1 MNSNCTLYEI
11 EDELVTLIDTLDG
24 VPADEEGIR
33 AEIEQAIM
41 RAIHAEIKKV
51 DRISHMLAHFEF
63 QAELAAAETK
73 RLQTRKKAFER
84 SVKTLEDYVC
94 KAMQV
99 AGVKKLEGETTTLA
113 LRTAP
118 VSVLIFDFEAIPG
131 QYKEI
136 RTEIVIGK
144 DAVKKALK
152 AGREVPGAALC
163 EGNVY
168 LVRR

>member
-1 MNSNCTLYEI
+1 MSATLYEI

-33 AEIEQAIM
+33 AEIEKAILL
-41 RAIHAEIKKV
+41 AIHAEIKKV
-51 DRISHMLAHFEF
+51 DRISHMLSHFEF
-63 QAELAAAETK
+63 QAELAATETK

-94 KAMQV
+94 KAMLM
-99 AGVKKLEGETTTLA
+99 AGVRKLEGDTTTLA
-113 LRTAP
+113 LRVAP
-118 VSVLIFDFEAIPG
+118 ASVLISDFDAIPG

-136 RTEIVIGK
+136 RTEVLISK

-152 AGREVPGAALC
+152 TGAEVPGARLS